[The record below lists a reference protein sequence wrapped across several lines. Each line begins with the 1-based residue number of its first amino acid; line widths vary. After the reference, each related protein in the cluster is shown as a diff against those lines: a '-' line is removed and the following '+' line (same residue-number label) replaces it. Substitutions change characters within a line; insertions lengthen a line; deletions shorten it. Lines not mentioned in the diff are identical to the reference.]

1 MFKVVLDWIIVLYA
15 YVMVAPCS
23 MKGFLNI
30 RFEEYR
36 EKANDYL
43 KNKMFAEA
51 LEFYDKC
58 LKINKQ

>member
-36 EKANDYL
+36 FILSPSIRLSHVLATLFTDGSGLSK
-43 KNKMFAEA
+43 KV
-51 LEFYDKC
+51 
-58 LKINKQ
+58 